1 MKSYLI
7 TEEARRR
14 KRERI
19 IMATAMVLILLFSF
33 FQYYLLSNAAPLPFS
48 SNVLIFSVININILL
63 ILVLI
68 FLIVRNLVKLIFED
82 KKKVLGARLRTKM
95 VIAFVSL
102 SLIPTAVL
110 FVVAFQFLNT
120 SISYWFDVKVESSL
134 ENAITI
140 GRTYY
145 SHQKEQLVRTAQEF
159 GRVIERKCMGM
170 EGVASLDCVSDILNP
185 VAGGTDY
192 ACTFS
197 SIPVHSVQ
205 FLGKDGTEFVSVFK
219 VPIKKYPDA
228 VPSDILAR
236 AAQTGHVISIT
247 DKVKDGELIRAIVPL
262 KSGSK
267 KITAFLVAG
276 NLLPGDMLAM
286 LDRVRQ
292 GYEDYSQLRLFQNPI
307 KTTLLLTLFL
317 ITVLIIFVAIW
328 FGFRLARGITEPV
341 QLLADGVRR
350 VALGDLDFRID
361 VRGSDELSSLVNAF
375 NTMTSDLKEARN
387 RAEQASRELMQSY
400 RELENR
406 RRYVE
411 ILLQNVNAGVI
422 ALDKRGTVTTMNLA
436 AERILG
442 RSATEIVGS
451 NYSKLLNRNQIRAF
465 EGIREELARSNR
477 GTVQRP
483 VRMKSGNR
491 ELSLVVN
498 FTMLYDSEGETLGLI
513 IVFDDLTELEKI
525 QRLAAWREVARRIAH
540 EVKNPLTP
548 IQLSAQRLRKKY
560 IQGMDDGQREIFEKC
575 TDTIIKQVEEIR
587 RLVDEFSRFARMP
600 APRFISTDI
609 RKITEDLIT
618 VYEQSN
624 PEITFSVHS
633 TRDEIIADVDP
644 DQYRRVLLNLFDN
657 ALSAMDENGTLHVT
671 LNINQSMAGEEVV
684 TITVADTGRGISPA
698 DMDRL
703 FNPYFSRRRGGTGLG
718 LAIVNSIVSDHNGTI
733 KVSRNSPKGT
743 VFTIVLPLKQD
754 RTEMDSA
761 A

>member
-14 KRERI
+14 RRERI
-19 IMATAMVLILLFSF
+19 IMATAVVLILVFSF

-82 KKKVLGARLRTKM
+82 RKQVLGARLRTKM

-110 FVVAFQFLNT
+110 FMVAFQFLNT
-120 SISYWFDVKVESSL
+120 SISYWFDVKVENSL

-145 SHQKEQLVRTAQEF
+145 SQQKEQLMRTAHDL
-159 GRVIERKCMGM
+159 GRIIEKRCMGSGDM
-170 EGVASLDCVSDILNP
+170 ADLNCVADILNP
-185 VAGGTDY
+185 VAGGADY

-205 FLGKDGTEFVSVFK
+205 FIGMDGTEFVAVFK
-219 VPIKKYPDA
+219 VPVKEYPDA
-228 VPSDILAR
+228 VPSDVLAS
-236 AAQTGHVISIT
+236 AARSGSEISIT
-247 DKVKDGELIRAIVPL
+247 DKIRDGELIRAIVPM
-262 KSGSK
+262 KSPSGEV
-267 KITAFLVAG
+267 TAFLVAG
-276 NLLPGDMLAM
+276 TLLPGDMLAM

-350 VALGDLDFRID
+350 VAHGDLDFRLEA
-361 VRGSDELSSLVNAF
+361 RGSDELSSLVNAF

-387 RAEQASRELMQSY
+387 RAEQASRDLMQSY

-422 ALDKRGTVTTMNLA
+422 ALDRDGTVTTMNLA

-442 RSATEIVGS
+442 RKADEIVGS
-451 NYSKLLNRNQIRAF
+451 SYTRLLTGEQVRIF
-465 EGIREELARSNR
+465 ENIREELVRSSR

-483 VRMKSGNR
+483 VRMKSDNR

-498 FTMLYDSEGETLGLI
+498 FTMLYDSEGEALGLI

-560 IQGMDDGQREIFEKC
+560 MQGLDEAQRAIFEKC
-575 TDTIIKQVEEIR
+575 IDTIISHVDEIR

-600 APRFISTDI
+600 APRFVRTDI
-609 RKITEDLIT
+609 GKITGDLIT

-624 PEITFSVHS
+624 PGITFSMES
-633 TRDEIIADVDP
+633 NEPEIYVDVDP
-644 DQYRRVLLNLFDN
+644 DQYRRVLVNLFDN
-657 ALSAMDENGTLHVT
+657 AIAAMEQQGRLHVS
-671 LNINQSMAGEEVV
+671 IDIKKSPGGQGVV
-684 TITVADTGRGISPA
+684 SITVADTGRGISSA

-703 FNPYFSRRRGGTGLG
+703 FAPYFSRRSGGTGLG
-718 LAIVNSIVSDHNGTI
+718 LAIVNSIVSDHHGTI
-733 KVSRNSPKGT
+733 SVSGNQPRGT
-743 VFTIVLPLKQD
+743 VFTILLPLRQM
-754 RTEMDSA
+754 RPGTGT
-761 A
+761 

>member
-14 KRERI
+14 RRERI
-19 IMATAMVLILLFSF
+19 IMATAVVLIAVFSF

-82 KKKVLGARLRTKM
+82 RKQVLGARLRTKM

-134 ENAITI
+134 KNAITI

-145 SHQKEQLVRTAQEF
+145 SQQKEQLNRTARDL
-159 GRVIERKCMGM
+159 GRIIEHRCMGTGGM
-170 EGVASLDCVSDILNP
+170 ADLNCVSDILNP
-185 VAGGTDY
+185 VAGGADY

-205 FLGKDGTEFVSVFK
+205 FVGRDGTEFVAVFK
-219 VPIKKYPDA
+219 VPVKEYPDA
-228 VPSDILAR
+228 VPADVLAR
-236 AAQTGHVISIT
+236 AARSGNELSIT
-247 DKVKDGELIRAIVPL
+247 DKVKDGELIRAVVPM
-262 KSGSK
+262 KSGSGEV
-267 KITAFLVAG
+267 TAFLVAG
-276 NLLPGDMLAM
+276 SLLPGDMLAM

-350 VALGDLDFRID
+350 VAHGDLDFRLEA
-361 VRGSDELSSLVNAF
+361 RGSDELSSLVNAF

-422 ALDKRGTVTTMNLA
+422 ALDSKGTVTTMNLA

-442 RSATEIVGS
+442 RSADEIVGNS
-451 NYSKLLNRNQIRAF
+451 YSRLLTREQAEVFDSIRQ
-465 EGIREELARSNR
+465 ELSRTSR

-483 VRMKSGNR
+483 VRMKSGQR

-498 FTMLYDSEGETLGLI
+498 FTMLYDSEGQALGLI

-560 IQGMDDGQREIFEKC
+560 MHGLEESERTIFEKC
-575 TDTIIKQVEEIR
+575 IDTIISQVEEIR
-587 RLVDEFSRFARMP
+587 RLVNEFSRFARMP
-600 APRFISTDI
+600 EPKFVKTDI
-609 RKITEDLIT
+609 CNITGDLIT

-624 PEITFSVHS
+624 PGITFSMECS
-633 TRDEIIADVDP
+633 EPEIQIDVDP
-644 DQYRRVLLNLFDN
+644 DQYRRVLVNLFDN
-657 ALSAMDENGTLHVT
+657 AIAAMEQHGHLRVSLGTS
-671 LNINQSMAGEEVV
+671 ISPGGQGIAS
-684 TITVADTGRGISPA
+684 IIIADTGKGISPA

-703 FNPYFSRRRGGTGLG
+703 FDPYFSRRRGGTGLG
-718 LAIVNSIVSDHNGTI
+718 LAIVNSIVSDHHGTI
-733 KVSRNSPKGT
+733 TVESNRPHGT
-743 VFTIVLPLKQD
+743 IFTIILPSVQ
-754 RTEMDSA
+754 MNQG
-761 A
+761 

>member
-14 KRERI
+14 RRERI
-19 IMATAMVLILLFSF
+19 IMATAVVLIAVFSF
-33 FQYYLLSNAAPLPFS
+33 FQYYLFSNAAPLPFS

-68 FLIVRNLVKLIFED
+68 FLIVRNLVKLVFED
-82 KKKVLGARLRTKM
+82 RKQVLGARLRTKM

-102 SLIPTAVL
+102 SLIPTALL

-134 ENAITI
+134 KNAITI

-145 SHQKEQLVRTAQEF
+145 SQQKEQLVRTAHDL
-159 GRVIERKCMGM
+159 GRIIEHRCMDDSGM
-170 EGVASLDCVSDILNP
+170 ADLNCVSDILNP
-185 VAGGTDY
+185 VAGGADY

-205 FLGKDGTEFVSVFK
+205 FVGTDGTEFVAVFK
-219 VPIKKYPDA
+219 VPVKEYPDA
-228 VPSDILAR
+228 VPPDVLSR
-236 AAQTGHVISIT
+236 AARSGNSISIT
-247 DKVKDGELIRAIVPL
+247 DKVKDGELIRAVVPM
-262 KSGSK
+262 KSRSGDV
-267 KITAFLVAG
+267 TAFLVAG
-276 NLLPGDMLAM
+276 SLLPGDMLAM

-341 QLLADGVRR
+341 QLLAEGVRR
-350 VALGDLDFRID
+350 VAHGDLDFRLEA
-361 VRGSDELSSLVNAF
+361 RGSDELSSLVNAF

-387 RAEQASRELMQSY
+387 RAEQASRDLMQSY

-422 ALDKRGTVTTMNLA
+422 ALDSTGTVTTMNIA
-436 AERILG
+436 AERILR
-442 RSATEIVGS
+442 RSASEIVGS
-451 NYSKLLNRNQIRAF
+451 SYSRLLTREQAEVFDSIRQ
-465 EGIREELARSNR
+465 ELSRSSR

-483 VRMKSGNR
+483 VRMKSGDR

-498 FTMLYDSEGETLGLI
+498 FTMLYDSEGQALGLI

-560 IQGMDDGQREIFEKC
+560 MQGLDETERTIFEKC
-575 TDTIIKQVEEIR
+575 IDTIISQVEEIR
-587 RLVDEFSRFARMP
+587 RLVNEFSRFARMP
-600 APRFISTDI
+600 EPRFTRTDI
-609 RKITEDLIT
+609 CGITGDLIT
-618 VYEQSN
+618 VYQQSNPDIIFSMECSN
-624 PEITFSVHS
+624 PEIQV
-633 TRDEIIADVDP
+633 DVDP
-644 DQYRRVLLNLFDN
+644 DQFRRVLVNLFDN
-657 ALSAMDENGTLHVT
+657 AIAAMEQRGELRVILGTSTSPGGQGV
-671 LNINQSMAGEEVV
+671 A
-684 TITVADTGRGISPA
+684 TIMVADTGRGISPA

-703 FNPYFSRRRGGTGLG
+703 FDPYFSRRSGGTGLG
-718 LAIVNSIVSDHNGTI
+718 LAIVNSIVSDHHGTI
-733 KVSRNSPKGT
+733 TVNSNRPHGT
-743 VFTIVLPLKQD
+743 VFTIILPLRQIKQG
-754 RTEMDSA
+754 
-761 A
+761 